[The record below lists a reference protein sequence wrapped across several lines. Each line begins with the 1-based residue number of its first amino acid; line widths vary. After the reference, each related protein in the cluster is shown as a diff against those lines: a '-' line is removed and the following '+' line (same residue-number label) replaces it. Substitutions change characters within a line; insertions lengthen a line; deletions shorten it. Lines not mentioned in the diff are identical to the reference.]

1 MNMNCSRDHSSE
13 RKQKILP
20 WITMIIGLTLTTFVV
35 ILLTQLINLSRN
47 VDVSRRTLSEM
58 SGRLQKIQKEND
70 EMKKELRNTKS
81 KIEKLLR
88 RFPSPQ
94 KVITREVDNGKL
106 CFKIAVY
113 MHNIF
118 PCIG

>member
-1 MNMNCSRDHSSE
+1 
-13 RKQKILP
+13 
-20 WITMIIGLTLTTFVV
+20 MIIGLTLTTFVV

-94 KVITREVDNGKL
+94 KVITREVDKGNCAL
-106 CFKIAVY
+106 R
-113 MHNIF
+113 
-118 PCIG
+118 

>member
-1 MNMNCSRDHSSE
+1 
-13 RKQKILP
+13 
-20 WITMIIGLTLTTFVV
+20 MIIGLTLTTFVV

-94 KVITREVDNGKL
+94 KVITREVDYGKL

>member
-1 MNMNCSRDHSSE
+1 
-13 RKQKILP
+13 
-20 WITMIIGLTLTTFVV
+20 
-35 ILLTQLINLSRN
+35 
-47 VDVSRRTLSEM
+47 M

-88 RFPSPQ
+88 KFPSPQ

-118 PCIG
+118 PCIGWSYPLTNCAFVLCIFCFCLYTL

>member
-1 MNMNCSRDHSSE
+1 
-13 RKQKILP
+13 
-20 WITMIIGLTLTTFVV
+20 
-35 ILLTQLINLSRN
+35 
-47 VDVSRRTLSEM
+47 M

-81 KIEKLLR
+81 KIKKLLR

-118 PCIG
+118 PCIGWL